1 MKHPLTLTTFALA
14 LLLASCGGTEGASS
28 STLPSTQPE
37 VTSSHSSQSSED
49 SSEIS
54 SPSIEETTSESSLTS
69 ESSSLESSSAEVSS
83 SSEESSVSS
92 EESSVSSEESSSIRE
107 ESSSVEEIYGIR
119 LATSGSGF
127 SVHFLDEAL
136 DLNDV
141 EPETEV
147 SFTLSA
153 LADYYVLSGV
163 KATIDR
169 GPLPLTETD
178 GVYSFVMPYYDVTI
192 TVTGTRLYAVE
203 TVSGHA
209 TVSFLNEVKPYY
221 ASGEKIRFTAVPEEG
236 YVLDEVRYSFS
247 GYDGKL
253 TPDSEGVYEF
263 AMPSSQATITCVT
276 SAVIDSASD
285 PWAGKKVTY
294 SGLVRNDTD
303 YKSTFTISFKGNGTF
318 DFQVDTQEYYD
329 DWGEWYEAPIP
340 PTKREWTNNA
350 GWVTDSNVT
359 YAYLPEQNCFSSEVN
374 CHQQNKDTLTFSVSE
389 TLVDG
394 VPASI
399 TLLKDIGSDAYLRS
413 KNKVLTLQ

>member
-14 LLLASCGGTEGASS
+14 LLLASCGGSDGASS
-28 STLPSTQPE
+28 SALPSTQPE
-37 VTSSHSSQSSED
+37 ESSSFSSQSSED
-49 SSEIS
+49 SIETS

-69 ESSSLESSSAEVSS
+69 ESSSLESSSGEPSS
-83 SSEESSVSS
+83 SS

-141 EPETEV
+141 EPETEI

-169 GPLPLTETD
+169 GPLPLAETD

-253 TPDSEGVYEF
+253 TADSEGVYEF

-285 PWAGKKVTY
+285 PWAGKKATY
-294 SGLVRNDTD
+294 TGLVRNDTD

-318 DFQVDTQEYYD
+318 DFRVDTQEYYD
-329 DWGEWYEAPIP
+329 DWGEGYEAPIP

-359 YAYLPEQNCFSSEVN
+359 YAYLPEQNCFSAEVN

>member
-14 LLLASCGGTEGASS
+14 LLLASCGGSDGASS
-28 STLPSTQPE
+28 SALPSTQPE
-37 VTSSHSSQSSED
+37 ESSSLSSQSSED
-49 SSEIS
+49 SIETS
-54 SPSIEETTSESSLTS
+54 SPLIEETTSESSLTS
-69 ESSSLESSSAEVSS
+69 ESSSLESSSGEPSS
-83 SSEESSVSS
+83 SS

-141 EPETEV
+141 EPETEI

-169 GPLPLTETD
+169 GPLTLTETD

-253 TPDSEGVYEF
+253 TADSEGVYEF

-285 PWAGKKVTY
+285 PWAGKKATY
-294 SGLVRNDTD
+294 TGLVRNDTD

-318 DFQVDTQEYYD
+318 DFRVDTQEYYD
-329 DWGEWYEAPIP
+329 DWGEGYEAPIP

>member
-1 MKHPLTLTTFALA
+1 M
-14 LLLASCGGTEGASS
+14 
-28 STLPSTQPE
+28 
-37 VTSSHSSQSSED
+37 
-49 SSEIS
+49 
-54 SPSIEETTSESSLTS
+54 
-69 ESSSLESSSAEVSS
+69 
-83 SSEESSVSS
+83 ESSVSS
-92 EESSVSSEESSSIRE
+92 EESSVSSEESSSISE

-119 LATSGSGF
+119 LVTSGSGF

-141 EPETEV
+141 EPETEI

-169 GPLPLTETD
+169 GPLTLTETD

-253 TPDSEGVYEF
+253 TADSEGIYEF

-285 PWAGKKVTY
+285 PWAGKSATY
-294 SGLVRNDTD
+294 TGLVRNDTD

-318 DFQVDTQEYYD
+318 DFRVDTQEYYD
-329 DWGEWYEAPIP
+329 DYGEWYEAPIP

-399 TLLKDIGSDAYLRS
+399 TLVKDIGSDAYLRS

>member
-28 STLPSTQPE
+28 STLPSNQSE
-37 VTSSHSSQSSED
+37 ESSSFSSQSSED
-49 SSEIS
+49 SSDLS
-54 SPSIEETTSESSLTS
+54 SASNEGTTSESSSAS

-92 EESSVSSEESSSIRE
+92 EESSVSSE

-141 EPETEV
+141 EPETEI

-169 GPLPLTETD
+169 GPLTLTETD

-253 TPDSEGVYEF
+253 TADSEGVYEF
-263 AMPSSQATITCVT
+263 GMPSSQATITCVT
-276 SAVIDSASD
+276 SAVIDSSSD
-285 PWAGKKVTY
+285 PWAGKKATY
-294 SGLVRNDTD
+294 TGLVRNDSD

-329 DWGEWYEAPIP
+329 DWGDEWYEAPIP
-340 PTKREWTNNA
+340 PTKREWTDNA

>member
-1 MKHPLTLTTFALA
+1 M
-14 LLLASCGGTEGASS
+14 
-28 STLPSTQPE
+28 
-37 VTSSHSSQSSED
+37 
-49 SSEIS
+49 
-54 SPSIEETTSESSLTS
+54 
-69 ESSSLESSSAEVSS
+69 
-83 SSEESSVSS
+83 
-92 EESSVSSEESSSIRE
+92 
-107 ESSSVEEIYGIR
+107 
-119 LATSGSGF
+119 
-127 SVHFLDEAL
+127 
-136 DLNDV
+136 
-141 EPETEV
+141 
-147 SFTLSA
+147 SFTLSP

-169 GPLPLTETD
+169 GLLPLTETD

-221 ASGEKIRFTAVPEEG
+221 ASGEKIRFTAVPDEG

-247 GYDGKL
+247 GYGGKL
-253 TPDSEGVYEF
+253 TPGSEGVYEF

-285 PWAGKKVTY
+285 PWAGKKATY
-294 SGLVRNDTD
+294 SGLVRNDSD

-318 DFQVDTQEYYD
+318 DFQVDTREYYD
-329 DWGEWYEAPIP
+329 DGGEWYEAPIP

>member
-1 MKHPLTLTTFALA
+1 M
-14 LLLASCGGTEGASS
+14 
-28 STLPSTQPE
+28 
-37 VTSSHSSQSSED
+37 
-49 SSEIS
+49 
-54 SPSIEETTSESSLTS
+54 
-69 ESSSLESSSAEVSS
+69 
-83 SSEESSVSS
+83 
-92 EESSVSSEESSSIRE
+92 
-107 ESSSVEEIYGIR
+107 
-119 LATSGSGF
+119 
-127 SVHFLDEAL
+127 
-136 DLNDV
+136 
-141 EPETEV
+141 
-147 SFTLSA
+147 SFTLSP

-169 GPLPLTETD
+169 GPLTLTETD
-178 GVYSFVMPYYDVTI
+178 GVFSFVMPYYDVTI

-253 TPDSEGVYEF
+253 TADSEGIYEF

-276 SAVIDSASD
+276 SAVIDSSSD
-285 PWAGKKVTY
+285 PWAGKSATY
-294 SGLVRNDTD
+294 TGLVRNDTD

-329 DWGEWYEAPIP
+329 DWGEGYEAPIP

-399 TLLKDIGSDAYLRS
+399 TLLKDIGSDAYLRC
-413 KNKVLTLQ
+413 KNKVLTLK

>member
-1 MKHPLTLTTFALA
+1 MKHPLALTTFALA
-14 LLLASCGGTEGASS
+14 LLLASCGGSDGASS
-28 STLPSTQPE
+28 SALPSTQPE

-141 EPETEV
+141 EPETEI

-169 GPLPLTETD
+169 GPLTLTETD

-192 TVTGTRLYAVE
+192 TVTGTRL
-203 TVSGHA
+203 
-209 TVSFLNEVKPYY
+209 
-221 ASGEKIRFTAVPEEG
+221 
-236 YVLDEVRYSFS
+236 
-247 GYDGKL
+247 
-253 TPDSEGVYEF
+253 
-263 AMPSSQATITCVT
+263 
-276 SAVIDSASD
+276 
-285 PWAGKKVTY
+285 
-294 SGLVRNDTD
+294 
-303 YKSTFTISFKGNGTF
+303 
-318 DFQVDTQEYYD
+318 
-329 DWGEWYEAPIP
+329 
-340 PTKREWTNNA
+340 
-350 GWVTDSNVT
+350 
-359 YAYLPEQNCFSSEVN
+359 
-374 CHQQNKDTLTFSVSE
+374 
-389 TLVDG
+389 
-394 VPASI
+394 
-399 TLLKDIGSDAYLRS
+399 
-413 KNKVLTLQ
+413 

>member
-28 STLPSTQPE
+28 STLPSTQPD
-37 VTSSHSSQSSED
+37 VTSSHPSQSSED

-69 ESSSLESSSAEVSS
+69 ESSSLESSSDETYS

-92 EESSVSSEESSSIRE
+92 EESSVSSE

-141 EPETEV
+141 EPETEI

-209 TVSFLNEVKPYY
+209 TVSFLNDVKPYY

-253 TPDSEGVYEF
+253 TADSEGVYEF

-276 SAVIDSASD
+276 SAVIDSSSD
-285 PWAGKKVTY
+285 PWAGKSATY
-294 SGLVRNDTD
+294 TGLVRNDTD

-413 KNKVLTLQ
+413 KNKVLTLK